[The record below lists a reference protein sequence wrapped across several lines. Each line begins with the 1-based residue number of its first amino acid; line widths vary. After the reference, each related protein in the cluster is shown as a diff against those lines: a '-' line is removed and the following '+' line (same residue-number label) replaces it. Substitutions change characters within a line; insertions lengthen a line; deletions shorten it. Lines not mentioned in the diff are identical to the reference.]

1 MPRLKNKIALV
12 TGASAGIGLAAAQRF
27 AAEGAHV
34 YMVGRRRDELE
45 KAAASI
51 GADATA
57 VQADVANLS
66 DLDRLY
72 QRVKQSHGGL
82 DVIFAN
88 AGNYDFLPLE
98 LVTEEHFDK
107 MFDLNVR
114 GLLFTVQKALPL
126 LRDGAS
132 IIINGSVAAGKGMP
146 GVSVYS
152 ATKAAVRSFARTWT
166 AELKDRKIRTNV
178 ISPGPIKT
186 PGTAHFPAE
195 MIAQMVSTIPL
206 ARMGEAEEIA
216 SAVAFLASDD
226 ASYITGVELHADG
239 GLGQV

>member
-1 MPRLKNKIALV
+1 MSRFKNKIALV

-34 YMVGRRRDELE
+34 YMVGRRKDELE
-45 KAAASI
+45 KAAQGI
-51 GADATA
+51 GAAATA
-57 VQADVANLS
+57 VQADVTNLS

-72 QRVKQSHGGL
+72 QRIKQSHGGL

-88 AGNYDFLPLE
+88 AGNYEFAALE

-132 IIINGSVAAGKGMP
+132 IVINGSVAAIKGMP
-146 GVSVYS
+146 GGSVYS
-152 ATKAAVRSFARTWT
+152 ATKAAVRSFARTWA

-186 PGTAHFPAE
+186 PGTANFPAE
-195 MIAQMVSTIPL
+195 MFTQMISTIPL

-216 SAVAFLASDD
+216 AAVAFLASGD
-226 ASYITGVELHADG
+226 ASYITGADLFADG
-239 GLGQV
+239 GLGQI